1 MPRNNNNNS
10 NNQRE
15 RKPGMP
21 GDLRS
26 SDERNYSP
34 PRSSRERNDQRVSS
48 INRLDLRRS
57 DRENDLYE
65 RQSI

>member
-1 MPRNNNNNS
+1 MSRNNNNS

-21 GDLRS
+21 GDLGP
-26 SDERNYSP
+26 SDERSYAS

>member
-1 MPRNNNNNS
+1 MSRNNNS
-10 NNQRE
+10 NNPRE

-21 GDLRS
+21 RGFGSSEERS
-26 SDERNYSP
+26 YAP
-34 PRSSRERNDQRVSS
+34 ARSGRDKNENRVSS
-48 INRLDLRRS
+48 LNRMELRRS